1 MLYLLLFIA
10 IFSSAMLSIMSK
22 IFSNVN
28 EKSKNISP
36 FYLMIVTFSALVSWG
51 IVCIVSGEFTL
62 RVIGFSLA
70 YGVFYTLA
78 MTGMFNAYK
87 TGSTS
92 LTAFIKQL
100 SLIGVAFWGFVFW
113 DTPLEVNVLV
123 GIALIVL
130 ALYFCFKREKGEA
143 TPVVSF
149 KWVMFSCM
157 LLVGNMGSSI
167 VQKYQQTTYG
177 GSYGSAFMFFG
188 VCMAFAVCLFSY
200 LKGEKCSFKEINKPS
215 LLCPVVAGA
224 SSMLLNL
231 FTLKLISS
239 PMPESIIFPGIAVG
253 GMILTI
259 MFSAIFY
266 REKLTPV
273 RWAGLCIGTVALI
286 FLNL

>member
-1 MLYLLLFIA
+1 MLYLMLLIA
-10 IFSSAMLSIMSK
+10 ICSSAMLSIMSK

-51 IVCIVSGEFTL
+51 IVCIAGGEFTF

-70 YGVFYTLA
+70 YGVFYTIA

-113 DTPLEVNVLV
+113 DTPLEVNVLI
-123 GIALIVL
+123 GIVLIVL
-130 ALYFCFKREKGEA
+130 ALYLCFKRIKGEEA
-143 TPVVSF
+143 PVVSF
-149 KWVMFSCM
+149 KWVIFSGM

-167 VQKYQQTTYG
+167 VQKYQQTTYD
-177 GSYGSAFMFFG
+177 GSHGSAFMFFG
-188 VCMAFAVCLFSY
+188 VCMAFAVCLFNY
-200 LKGEKCSFKEINKPS
+200 LRGERCTVKEINKVT
-215 LLCPVVAGA
+215 LLCPVAAGV

-239 PMPESIIFPGIAVG
+239 TMPESVIFPGIAVG

-259 MFSAIFY
+259 MFSAIIY
-266 REKLTPV
+266 RERLKAV
-273 RWAGLCIGTVALI
+273 RWIGLAIGTVALI
-286 FLNL
+286 FLNI